1 MQPAGSTPCSF
12 AKSSRSFGCR
22 SAAFFSCSNAVALD
36 APRTPVSEMAARPP
50 VRRLGFWRTA
60 AVGASTHT
68 GGERSNL
75 TTKSSDFSS
84 NSALRPSTWSTSNSI
99 SHICSFHAPRSSP
112 SSAFCARARASSV
125 WPFAYRI
132 AASSIA
138 GGTSTPEPSS
148 TSMQR
153 IESSGFFG
161 AFFLGGSGALAGS
174 GARDAGA
181 CCPTAAAASEPKS
194 RLNPSPPA
202 GAAGG
207 ALGAAID
214 GGPFAA
220 GAWDG
225 GAMDCGAIDCGA
237 MDCGAMD
244 CGAID
249 CGACEAAAAR
259 SS

>member
-1 MQPAGSTPCSF
+1 M
-12 AKSSRSFGCR
+12 
-22 SAAFFSCSNAVALD
+22 
-36 APRTPVSEMAARPP
+36 
-50 VRRLGFWRTA
+50 RRLGFWRAT

-84 NSALRPSTWSTSNSI
+84 NSALRPSCCSTSNSI
-99 SHICSFHAPRSSP
+99 SHICSFQAPRSSP
-112 SSAFCARARASSV
+112 SIAFCARARDSSV
-125 WPFAYRI
+125 CPFAYRI

-153 IESSGFFG
+153 IESSGFFS

-181 CCPTAAAASEPKS
+181 CCPTAAAAREPKS

-207 ALGAAID
+207 ALEGGAAMD

-220 GAWDG
+220 GA
-225 GAMDCGAIDCGA
+225 MECGAIDCGA
-237 MDCGAMD
+237 IDSGAMD
-244 CGAID
+244 CGA
-249 CGACEAAAAR
+249 CEAGPCDAGGA
-259 SS
+259 